1 MTSPSPGPARLEYPT
16 RTKVVV
22 VVVLTVAI
30 AALVLAYLTTAEGDG
45 GDAQVTGA
53 PGLGER
59 DPDGVDALIPP
70 RGSQILGQEQIG
82 IDLAPG
88 WTGELLLLP
97 GNGRASTL
105 PDGQLETDELNRI
118 TFTPGEGKAIERL
131 SGDYCIAAT
140 IWDRVEGREATQR
153 TENWC
158 FSAT

>member
-1 MTSPSPGPARLEYPT
+1 MTDPTLRPAPLRYPT

-22 VVVLTVAI
+22 VVVLAVAI
-30 AALVLAYLTTAEGDG
+30 AALVLGYLTTADGDDDG
-45 GDAQVTGA
+45 AEVTGA
-53 PGLGER
+53 PGLGQR

-70 RGSQILGQEQIG
+70 DGSEVLGQEQIG

-97 GNGRASTL
+97 GNGQATTL
-105 PDGQLETDELNRI
+105 PDDQLETDELNRT

-140 IWDRVEGREATQR
+140 IWDRVEGRDATQR
-153 TENWC
+153 TVNWC

>member
-1 MTSPSPGPARLEYPT
+1 MTSPTPRPAALRYPT

-22 VVVLTVAI
+22 AAVLAVAI

-45 GDAQVTGA
+45 SDAQVSGQ
-53 PGLGER
+53 PPVGER

-70 RGSQILGQEQIG
+70 DGSEVLGQGQIG

-88 WTGELLLLP
+88 WTGELVLLP
-97 GNGRASTL
+97 GS
-105 PDGQLETDELNRI
+105 GQAATIPEDELEVDELNRI
-118 TFTPGEGKAIERL
+118 TYTPGEGKAIERL

-140 IWDRVEGREATQR
+140 IWDQVEGRETTQR
-153 TENWC
+153 TESWC